1 MVCVQ
6 LGAVTQPLLY
16 VHVAQRRIVVL
27 TMYGM
32 VTHLTQYP
40 LGGIA
45 PAVIIQIDVQ
55 MVSVSLV
62 PEYVGEEPMVT
73 VHKVVS
79 SILVPVMLV
88 PHIHVCLLQGAKYA
102 VMGVWII
109 AFIATPET

>member
-1 MVCVQ
+1 
-6 LGAVTQPLLY
+6 
-16 VHVAQRRIVVL
+16 
-27 TMYGM
+27 MYGM

-88 PHIHVCLLQGAKYA
+88 PHIHVRLLQGAKYA